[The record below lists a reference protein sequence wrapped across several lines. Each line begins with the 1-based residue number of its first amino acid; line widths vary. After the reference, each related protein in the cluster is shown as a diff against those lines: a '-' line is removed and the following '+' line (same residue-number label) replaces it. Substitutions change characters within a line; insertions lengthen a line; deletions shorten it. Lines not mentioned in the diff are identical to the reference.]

1 MKNLALLAGILSI
14 SALLCF
20 ILRYLHPA
28 TFTPATTAIL
38 TLLAC
43 LAVAGYIAG
52 QPHGN

>member
-1 MKNLALLAGILSI
+1 MKNLALLAGILSV

-28 TFTPATTAIL
+28 TFTSATTAIL
-38 TLLAC
+38 TLAAALTT
-43 LAVAGYIAG
+43 AGYIAS